1 MSSPDVGAYCFD
13 LDGTL
18 YVRDAAVPGA
28 VAALERLRA
37 RGTPFRCLSN
47 TTSRPRAGLLARL
60 AGYGFTVAEH
70 ELLTAPL
77 AAAAL
82 LRKRG
87 HRTVAPFMPE
97 AALVD
102 LAGFELL
109 GGTAPARPGGGA
121 GAPDAVLIGDLGAAW
136 NDALMQEAFGYLM
149 AGADFIACSRDR
161 YWKRADGLVM
171 DCGAYV
177 AGLEHATGRPAE
189 VAGKPGAPFYQAAL
203 ESLGGFAPHQVAMV
217 GDDPWSD
224 VAGAQAAGMQ
234 GWLVAS
240 GKFSP
245 DALGVTGIT
254 PDRVLASVAH
264 LPE

>member
-28 VAALERLRA
+28 VAMLAGLRA
-37 RGTPFRCLSN
+37 RGIPFRCLSN

-60 AGYGFTVAEH
+60 RDYGFEIAEH

-82 LRKRG
+82 LRRRG
-87 HRTVAPFMPE
+87 HRTVAPFVPE
-97 AALVD
+97 ATHAD
-102 LAGFELL
+102 LAGFDLA
-109 GGTAPARPGGGA
+109 GGTAPGRRPPAR
-121 GAPDAVLIGDLGAAW
+121 PDAVLLGDLGAVW
-136 NDALMQEAFGYLM
+136 TDALMQEAFGYLM

-161 YWKRADGLVM
+161 YWKHGDGLVL

-177 AGLEHATGRPAE
+177 AGLEHATGRAAV

-203 ESLGGFAPHQVAMV
+203 ESLGLAPHQVAMI

-224 VAGAQAAGMQ
+224 VGGAQAAGMQ
-234 GWLVAS
+234 GWLVAT
-240 GKFSP
+240 GKF
-245 DALGVTGIT
+245 ALDGLGATGIT

-264 LPE
+264 LPA

>member
-28 VAALERLRA
+28 VAMLGRLRE
-37 RGTPFRCLSN
+37 RGIPFRCLSN
-47 TTSRPRAGLLARL
+47 TTSRPRAALVARL
-60 AGYGFTVAEH
+60 RGYGFDVAEQ

-77 AAAAL
+77 AGAAL

-87 HRTVAPFMPE
+87 HGSVAPFVPE
-97 AALVD
+97 ATHAD
-102 LAGFELL
+102 LAGFQLV
-109 GGTAPARPGGGA
+109 GGTARARPPG

-136 NDALMQEAFGYLM
+136 TDALLQEAFGYLM
-149 AGADFIACSRDR
+149 AGADFVACSRDR
-161 YWKRADGLVM
+161 YWLSGTGLVM

-177 AGLEHATGRPAE
+177 AGLEHATGRTAAI
-189 VAGKPGAPFYQAAL
+189 AGKPGAAFFEAAL
-203 ESLGGFAPHQVAMV
+203 DSLGGLPPGCVAMV

-224 VAGAQAAGMQ
+224 VAGAQAAGMR
-234 GWLVAS
+234 GWLVAT
-240 GKFSP
+240 GKFP
-245 DALGVTGIT
+245 PEAIGGTGVT

-264 LPE
+264 LPD